1 LLWFSSAY
9 YLLAFT
15 TSGESVLFASF
26 STRAAKTSKE
36 AMIADNGS
44 VVLVCHSPLRTPK
57 KLGTAAIPSQTDRA
71 EAYLVSGATER
82 HPARWPSWGRWFF
95 INSGPTFQDAYRTGR
110 RNVKSIV
117 PDILKVSN
125 FVQILLSKLSKQ
137 NGSKHQSQAP
147 KCFDSN

>member
-1 LLWFSSAY
+1 
-9 YLLAFT
+9 
-15 TSGESVLFASF
+15 
-26 STRAAKTSKE
+26 
-36 AMIADNGS
+36 MIADNGS
-44 VVLVCHSPLRTPK
+44 VVLVCHSTLRTPK

-82 HPARWPSWGRWFF
+82 HPARWLSRGRWFF

-125 FVQILLSKLSKQ
+125 FVQILYSKLSNQ
-137 NGSKHQSQAP
+137 NGLKHQSQAP

>member
-1 LLWFSSAY
+1 
-9 YLLAFT
+9 
-15 TSGESVLFASF
+15 
-26 STRAAKTSKE
+26 
-36 AMIADNGS
+36 MIADNGS

-125 FVQILLSKLSKQ
+125 FVQFFFR
-137 NGSKHQSQAP
+137 N
-147 KCFDSN
+147 